1 MSSAASAS
9 RTSSTHQRSPAN
21 ARTSC
26 PQPSGESQAS
36 QCGPASPIARRPNAP
51 PSTAIASPFGATRG
65 LGGLRGDRRDGGEHE
80 PTAVNAA
87 PSASAPVKASP
98 VATTASITTSPS
110 ATSAIAATSSAAA
123 SGAWRPT
130 TPAPTSSARPV
141 SSSARVWRTTI
152 RMLMRPASASAI
164 PPSRQ
169 ATSPPTE
176 SA

>member
-1 MSSAASAS
+1 MNA
-9 RTSSTHQRSPAN
+9 SPA
-21 ARTSC
+21 ATT
-26 PQPSGESQAS
+26 
-36 QCGPASPIARRPNAP
+36 
-51 PSTAIASPFGATRG
+51 PST
-65 LGGLRGDRRDGGEHE
+65 
-80 PTAVNAA
+80 
-87 PSASAPVKASP
+87 
-98 VATTASITTSPS
+98 TTTPS
-110 ATSAIAATSSAAA
+110 ATLAIAAASSAAA

-152 RMLMRPASASAI
+152 RMLISPASASAI